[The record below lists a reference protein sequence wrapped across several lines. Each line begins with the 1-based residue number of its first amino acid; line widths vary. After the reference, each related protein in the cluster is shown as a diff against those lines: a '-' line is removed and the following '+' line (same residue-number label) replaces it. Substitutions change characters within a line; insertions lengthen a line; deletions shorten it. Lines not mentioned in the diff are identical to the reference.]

1 MNILLHLLVII
12 AGFYFLQ
19 DDPNSQTPSTS
30 LIIPGASAEPNAP
43 AIPILVGAGAR
54 IAIKHI
60 AKQLAKRAG
69 KQGAILAAKSG
80 GAEHTKGKRKSTE
93 GKHEKGQARKNKDQ
107 GRANGKKQKGA
118 KDGSKKSKKAN
129 RRR

>member
-1 MNILLHLLVII
+1 MNIVLHSLVII

-19 DDPNSQTPSTS
+19 NDPNSQKSSTS
-30 LIIPGASAEPNAP
+30 LIIPGAQAFAP
-43 AIPILVGAGAR
+43 AVPILVGAGAR
-54 IAIKHI
+54 LAARQIGKHV
-60 AKQLAKRAG
+60 AKRAA
-69 KQGAILAAKSG
+69 KQAMIMAAKNG